1 MIKNLGSR
9 KLRRTSSHRHAMLR
23 NMATSLILHERVQT
37 STAKAKELRSFAEK
51 VITQAKKG
59 DHRAV
64 RRVIHNRTAF
74 SKLFD
79 VLAKR
84 YGERMGGY
92 TQILHV
98 GTRRGDNS
106 PQSLIR
112 LAS

>member
-9 KLRRTSSHRHAMLR
+9 KLGMTSSHRRAMMR
-23 NMATSLILHERVQT
+23 NMATSLILHERVRT

-51 VITQAKKG
+51 VITQAKQG
-59 DHRAV
+59 DFRAV
-64 RRVIHNRTAF
+64 RRVIQDRTAF

-84 YGERMGGY
+84 YEERKGGY
-92 TQILHV
+92 TQILRV
-98 GTRRGDNS
+98 EARRGDNS